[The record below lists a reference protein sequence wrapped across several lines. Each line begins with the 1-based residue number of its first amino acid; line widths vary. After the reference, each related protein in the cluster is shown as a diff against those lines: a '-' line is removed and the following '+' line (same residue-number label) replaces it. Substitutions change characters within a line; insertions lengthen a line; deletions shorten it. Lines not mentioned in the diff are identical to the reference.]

1 MTSRNLALCLAAGLT
16 ALPAVGH
23 PLIARD
29 AGQRFTVPPGFAVE
43 DVWDPAASG
52 SIVAIAFD
60 SRGRLV
66 ASREEGPVVR
76 VADTTGDGVVDEH
89 VITAEVTNCQGLE
102 FDGDDLLAVGLGP
115 QGPGLYRVAD
125 PDGDGVGNSVR
136 LITGAP
142 DRMQEHGPHAV
153 FWGPDGYLY
162 WIMGNF
168 THLAATPSPASP
180 YRHHGDGHPVDY
192 ITDPRGHASQVR
204 APGGQILR
212 IDLAAPGADWE
223 RVSGGYRNAYD
234 AAFNAEGEL
243 FTFDSDM
250 EWDINLP
257 WYRQVRTYHVP
268 PGGEFGWRNGSAM
281 WQPSYL
287 DALPPLHEVG
297 RGSPT
302 GVTFYNGTA
311 FPDGYRDAFYEA
323 DWSRGR
329 ILVGRLSRDGATYRE
344 ASSDFLLGTPLNV
357 TDVETGPDGA
367 LYFSKGGRKTEGGIW
382 KVVYRQ
388 GQEAGPRS
396 GGAGQVGAG
405 SNGWLEWTGSVADLL
420 DHPHPRSAWGRRAI
434 VATRTRVGESAWAAA
449 LRQVAASSGESPM
462 RRLRAIEWQMVF
474 GPRPELSWLEARSRE
489 ADAHVRSAA
498 VYALGQL
505 GAPARRALMA
515 RLADEDP
522 FVQRRALEGLIRT
535 GLSPRDHAPVDP
547 VADLLPLLSSPD
559 RFVRFQAR
567 AALERTNRNRWSQA
581 ALALDTY
588 PALVEAHLALLHTAT
603 APFDVRT
610 VLERQ
615 KALIEAGP
623 TGPQLLWLLR
633 PLHLA
638 IEADQGV
645 DYAAIYD
652 PMMNALVARFPS
664 GDAALD
670 RELALSFA
678 ARQPDAALPAL
689 LAALG
694 DTARSREAQIW
705 LMYAISRYDRGWTAE
720 ARQTVSDWFARTQ
733 SEQWRGGFSFE
744 GNLAALW
751 QRWVGRQPEADR
763 ATLYAAVPGLSPAT
777 DTGARGSAEPPWR
790 NRPATMA
797 ISEQE
802 LREYLELDPM
812 AYLGSAEKGQAV
824 YEKAFCVT
832 CHRMG
837 ALGQEAGPDLTDVGK
852 RFKRLDILE
861 AILHPSKTISEQ
873 WTAVEFVTTRKQSIV
888 GTIASETPEAFV
900 VRTVSGQQMQL
911 PKKEVASQKV
921 ADVSSMPEGLLNGL
935 SMNEIRDLL
944 TFLEKGVH

>member
-1 MTSRNLALCLAAGLT
+1 M

-23 PLIARD
+23 PLIAQD
-29 AGQRFTVPPGFAVE
+29 AGPRFTVPAGFAVQ
-43 DVWDPAASG
+43 DVWDPEASG

-60 SRGRLV
+60 SRGWLI
-66 ASREEGPVVR
+66 ASKEEGPVVR
-76 VADTTGDGVVDEH
+76 VADTNGDGVADEQI
-89 VITAEVTNCQGLE
+89 VTSQVTNCQGLE

-162 WIMGNF
+162 WIIGNF

-180 YRHHGDGHPVDY
+180 YRHHGDGHPVPY

-311 FPDGYRDAFYEA
+311 FPEAYRDAFYEA

-329 ILVGRLSRDGATYRE
+329 ILVGRLSRHGATYRE

-382 KVVYRQ
+382 RVVY
-388 GQEAGPRS
+388 EAGASPDGSRHWLDWN
-396 GGAGQVGAG
+396 GDAAG
-405 SNGWLEWTGSVADLL
+405 LL
-420 DHPHPRSAWGRRAI
+420 GHPHPRSAWGRAAI
-434 VATRTRVGESAWAAA
+434 AATMRRLGEAAWSSQLRGVAEAAD
-449 LRQVAASSGESPM
+449 AAPV
-462 RRLRAIEWQMVF
+462 RRLRAIEWLMVF

-489 ADAHVRSAA
+489 ADANVRSAA

-505 GAPARRALMA
+505 GAPARPALLA
-515 RLADEDP
+515 RLADQDA

-535 GLSPRDHAPVDP
+535 GLSPQNFAPVDP
-547 VADLLPLLSSPD
+547 LGDLLPLLSSPD

-567 AALERTNRNRWSQA
+567 AALERTNRNRWSRE

-588 PALVEAHLALLHTAT
+588 PALVEAHLALLHTAA
-603 APFDVRT
+603 APFDIRT
-610 VLERQ
+610 LLERQ

-633 PLHLA
+633 PLHLT

-645 DYAAIYD
+645 DYSAIYT
-652 PMMNALVARFPS
+652 PMMDALVARFPS
-664 GDAALD
+664 GEAALD
-670 RELALSFA
+670 RELALTFA
-678 ARQPDAALPAL
+678 ARQPDAALPRL

-705 LMYAISRYDRGWTAE
+705 LMYAISRYDRGWTPE
-720 ARQTVSDWFARTQ
+720 TRQTVSDWFARTQ

-751 QRWVGRQPEADR
+751 QRWVSRQPETDHAG
-763 ATLYAAVPGLSPAT
+763 LYAAVPGLSPAT
-777 DTGARGSAEPPWR
+777 EAGGRGSAEPPWR

-824 YEKAFCVT
+824 YEKAFCAT

-852 RFKRLDILE
+852 RFKRMDILE

-900 VRTVSGQQMQL
+900 VRTVAGQQMQL

-944 TFLEKGVH
+944 TFLEKGVD